1 MYDNPL
7 TVPTDLEILELLS
20 TGERQTPANVAA
32 HLDHDSR
39 YMSERLRNLEERGYI
54 RDAPPAD
61 RSGMYE
67 LTNLGAI
74 AAFHIQTYVR
84 DYHNIFLVVTEAI
97 LNKQPENAFYPD
109 LITTDDVDRT
119 ALHELNKAEG
129 LTVPSELHIE
139 IVHDAGYAPQT
150 ANEALYSLFYHG
162 LAERVDNM
170 DVYRITERGEKAVD
184 LLFEDVTDPVELTD
198 RLRETY
204 TNDERKRLN
213 TLMDEMT

>member
-1 MYDNPL
+1 MYDKPL

-20 TGERQTPANVAA
+20 NGDRQTPANVAA

-54 RDAPPAD
+54 RDAPPAE

-67 LTNLGAI
+67 LTDLGAI
-74 AAFHIQTYVR
+74 AAFHIHTYVR
-84 DYHNIFLVVTEAI
+84 DYHRVFRAATEVI
-97 LNKQPENAFYPD
+97 LDKQPENSFYPD
-109 LITTDDVDRT
+109 LIPLDDPDRT
-119 ALHELNKAEG
+119 ALHELNTAEG

-150 ANEALYSLFYHG
+150 ANESLYNLFYHG

-170 DVYRITERGEKAVD
+170 DVYRITDRGEKAVN

-204 TNDERKRLN
+204 TDDETERLR
-213 TLMDEMT
+213 TLQAEIA

>member
-7 TVPTDLEILELLS
+7 TVPTDPEIVEILSKGDRE
-20 TGERQTPANVAA
+20 TPANVAA

-39 YMSERLRNLEERGYI
+39 YMSERLRSLEERGYI
-54 RDAPPAD
+54 RDAPPAE

-74 AAFHIQTYVR
+74 AAFHIHTYVR
-84 DYHNIFLVVTEAI
+84 DYHAIFRATTDLI
-97 LNKQPENAFYPD
+97 LETQPENEFYPD
-109 LITTDDVDRT
+109 LITIDDADRT
-119 ALHELNKAEG
+119 ALQELNNADG

-150 ANEALYSLFYHG
+150 ANEALYRLFYHG
-162 LAERVDNM
+162 LAERVDDM
-170 DVYRITERGEKAVD
+170 DVYRLTTRGAKTLD
-184 LLFEDVTDPVELTD
+184 LPFEDLTDPVECTD

-204 TNDERKRLN
+204 TDEETIRLN
-213 TLMDEMT
+213 TLQNEIT